1 MPAWLEHQAR
11 EGYGVVKKEM
21 TDGVAKVNK
30 EYEIRNNYRFD
41 YSWLFL

>member
-1 MPAWLEHQAR
+1 MPDWLEHLAR
-11 EGYGVVKKEM
+11 DGYGVVKKEM